1 MMAKSQPTLTA
12 QQRQDCAS
20 RLPDAFRAAVMDV
33 SLTGLD
39 ICREGVQSGE
49 LCYPL
54 SKEQVAQLRACTRFT
69 RRVMEVVQLP
79 DDGGAL
85 LFRIRYDVAGYDA
98 DGNAIAVQAEG
109 VLGVHCSCRGG
120 GEFREVIVITDVFP
134 CRLTEDGRVK
144 QPGWLAHRM
153 RRWLRKRNR
162 VSIGETAGEIL
173 LEVLGAALE
182 LVLEA
187 LFDG

>member
-1 MMAKSQPTLTA
+1 MAKSQLTLTA
-12 QQRQDCAS
+12 QQRRDCTS
-20 RLPDAFRAAVMDV
+20 RLPEAFRAAVMDV

-69 RRVMEVVQLP
+69 RRVMETVQLA

-85 LFRIRYDVAGYDA
+85 LFRVRYDVAGYDA

-109 VLGVHCSCRGG
+109 VLGVHCACRGG
-120 GEFREVIVITDVFP
+120 GEFRDVIVITDVFP
-134 CRLTEDGRVK
+134 CRLTEEGRVK

-182 LVLEA
+182 LALEA